1 MLSTLYAKLSLGL
14 VILLIAIGLLYAF
27 ISNTITRNYLQ
38 EVNQQFNR
46 HLARD
51 LVADRNLVTEG
62 RIDQQALS
70 ETFRQYMV
78 INPSIEIY
86 LIDLEGSIL
95 SYSADPGKVKRKR
108 VSLAPFKRCGV
119 SATNLQIE
127 QC

>member
-1 MLSTLYAKLSLGL
+1 MLNTLFAKLSLGL

-46 HLARD
+46 NLAHD
-51 LVADRNLVTEG
+51 LVADRNLVAEG
-62 RIDQQALS
+62 RIDQQALA

-86 LIDLEGSIL
+86 LIDLEGNIL
-95 SYSADPGKVKRKR
+95 SYSAEPGKVKRKR
-108 VSLAPFKRCGV
+108 VSEC
-119 SATNLQIE
+119 
-127 QC
+127 